1 MYGNMRRAMDVL
13 PLRFVLK
20 DVVRRD
26 QDTGEARHVRVTVD
40 ATKEFGFCLRHA
52 CVDFDGHLTR
62 MRLPMWH
69 RLLRATSGCGVA
81 VDRLMQRGLMPL
93 LEIVVV
99 TTVRVRRV
107 AIARGRRFAIA
118 RGRYR
123 RRGQSWPLGRR
134 VPLPPRWFPY
144 CCWRAYAMCAF
155 ARPVGLLCQRWR
167 MPGSIEGP
175 ACAMLW
181 SGRTGERLSLSWS

>member
-1 MYGNMRRAMDVL
+1 VL

-81 VDRLMQRGLMPL
+81 VDRLIRKGHMPSVA
-93 LEIVVV
+93 IVVV
-99 TTVRVRRV
+99 TTVRIRRFANARGRRV
-107 AIARGRRFAIA
+107 AIARGR
-118 RGRYR
+118 YR
-123 RRGQSWPLGRR
+123 RHRLSRPLGRR
-134 VPLPPRWFPY
+134 VPLPPRRLP
-144 CCWRAYAMCAF
+144 CLGRRACATCAF

-167 MPGSIEGP
+167 MPGWIK
-175 ACAMLW
+175 
-181 SGRTGERLSLSWS
+181 